1 MSLATFGQYR
11 RALDVISGVALTALG
26 VLLTASMLFVGA

>member
-1 MSLATFGQYR
+1 MSLASFGRYR
-11 RALDVISGVALTALG
+11 RALDAVSGVALTALG